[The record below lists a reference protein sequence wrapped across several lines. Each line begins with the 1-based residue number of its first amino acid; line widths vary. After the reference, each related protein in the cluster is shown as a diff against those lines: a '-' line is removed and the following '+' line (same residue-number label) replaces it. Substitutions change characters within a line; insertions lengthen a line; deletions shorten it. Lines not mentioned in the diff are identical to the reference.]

1 MEHFYDKI
9 QKRTFF
15 NFQNVY
21 EKIIKELPDNSKF
34 VEIGVWRGQ
43 SVCFA
48 AVEIINLKKNI
59 TIYAVDTWEGSK
71 EENLWEID
79 NETNIET
86 IYENFLNNIEPVK
99 DIIVPIKK
107 TSVEASKLF
116 EDKSLD
122 FVFIDASHLYEEVKK
137 DINHWFPKVKIGG
150 YIGGHDYTNNEP
162 FEKNGVKVAVDEIF
176 GKNIEVFNIG
186 WGSWLHKVS

>member
-86 IYENFLNNIEPVK
+86 IYDNFLNNIEPVK
-99 DIIVPIKK
+99 ELIVPIKK